1 MNPINPAEQAYFIL
15 HPDNFIAPE
24 CHKYFSN
31 NVIQVHNY
39 AEAIE
44 KATELY
50 QIPEAFGVQL
60 WSSPLGVTTR
70 HRVDTL
76 NHFEEK
82 ERVLSIWVKVVK
94 KTPPPGGGEAPV
106 GLGQAAVRT
115 PS

>member
-1 MNPINPAEQAYFIL
+1 MNNPVEQEYAYFIL

-24 CHKYFSN
+24 CHKYFAN

-44 KATELY
+44 KAVELY

-60 WSSPLGVTTR
+60 WSGPVGVTTR

-76 NHFEEK
+76 DHFEEK
-82 ERVLSIWVKVVK
+82 ERILSVWVKVVK
-94 KTPPPGGGEAPV
+94 KIPPPGGGEAPV
-106 GLGQAAVRT
+106 GLGPAAVRT